1 MSEQCDVKQRKPRMK
16 GDQIKAFY
24 LWLQDGDRVNLKAPA
39 IQKLYKEEANVDL
52 SLNFIRNRI
61 RMLKEKPTEQ

>member
-24 LWLQDGDRVNLKAPA
+24 DWLQNGDRVNLKAPA
-39 IQKLYKEEANVDL
+39 IQKLYKDEANVEL

-61 RMLKEKPTEQ
+61 RMLKEAPKE